1 MDGATIGTTT
11 ERTAMR
17 SSLRSIGI
25 AVVIAM
31 VAAACGGSDDGA
43 ETSDPTDT
51 RVLETSGATTSG
63 DAAPTTTPAP
73 ADTAAPT
80 EPAGGDESYAIV
92 TIGDETYEFAPTGF
106 LTERCDPD
114 FFGGYWVLFTT
125 GIVLLLEGERW
136 EEQGVDQTPN
146 LQITPEGTDLEY
158 IADPETTLP
167 GVQPGQS
174 QIDSFQFADGSAS
187 GTATFVEANAVYA
200 GTVEPVTGTFET
212 YCAPEE

>member
-1 MDGATIGTTT
+1 MDGAAIGTAT

-17 SSLRSIGI
+17 GSLRSIGI
-25 AVVIAM
+25 AVVITM

-114 FFGGYWVLFTT
+114 FF
-125 GIVLLLEGERW
+125 EGERW

>member
-1 MDGATIGTTT
+1 
-11 ERTAMR
+11 MR
-17 SSLRSIGI
+17 GSMRGISI

-31 VAAACGGSDDGA
+31 VTTACGGGSDSGA

-51 RVLETSGATTSG
+51 RVFETTGTNSSTSNTSG
-63 DAAPTTTPAP
+63 DAGPATTPAP
-73 ADTAAPT
+73 ADTVAPT
-80 EPAGGDESYAIV
+80 ESAGGDRSYAIV
-92 TIGDETYEFAPTGF
+92 TIGDETYEFEPTGF
-106 LTERCDPD
+106 MTERCDPD

-125 GIVLLLEGERW
+125 GVVLLLEGERW

-174 QIDSFQFADGSAS
+174 QIDSFEFEGGSAS

-200 GTVEPVTGTFET
+200 GTVAPVTGTFET
-212 YCAPEE
+212 FCAPEE

>member
-1 MDGATIGTTT
+1 
-11 ERTAMR
+11 MR
-17 SSLRSIGI
+17 GSLRGI
-25 AVVIAM
+25 SVAVVIALL
-31 VAAACGGSDDGA
+31 ATACGGGSDSGG

-51 RVLETSGATTSG
+51 RVLETTGSTATN
-63 DAAPTTTPAP
+63 DEPATTPAP
-73 ADTAAPT
+73 ADTAAPS
-80 EPAGGDESYAIV
+80 ESAGGDESYAIV

-125 GIVLLLEGERW
+125 GIVLLLEGENW

-146 LQITPEGTDLEY
+146 LQITPEGTDLEF

-174 QIDSFQFADGSAS
+174 QIDSFQFEGGSAS
-187 GTATFVEANAVYA
+187 GTATFVESSAVYA
-200 GTVEPVTGTFET
+200 GNIEPVTGTFET
-212 YCAPEE
+212 FCAPEE